1 MRDDVKPEWES
12 PSDADELDLDQA
24 FNEERD
30 QARDYVCG
38 EITRYAVEI
47 LEYYS
52 KKLGKNDALGMTIEC
67 FSECLGNLVS
77 LVHEDNQSEVLES
90 SQQVIHQGLIN
101 QQELIAEMAYG
112 QVGHA

>member
-12 PSDADELDLDQA
+12 PSDTDELDLDQTE
-24 FNEERD
+24 NEEREH
-30 QARDYVCG
+30 ARQYVCG

-47 LEYYS
+47 LEFYS
-52 KKLGKNDALGMTIEC
+52 KKLGKNNALGMTIEC

-77 LVHEDNQSEVLES
+77 LVHEDHQAEVLES
-90 SQQVIHQGLIN
+90 SQQVIYQGLIN
-101 QQELIAEMAYG
+101 QQETIAELAYG